1 MCRIGEAR
9 VPGPDDHTWTLGV
22 CNPSGLQGKQHVL
35 SGVPA
40 DIVAISE
47 THLSKQ
53 AKRNLT
59 LGLRSTKSRFKN
71 VLSGAPM
78 APRSTASDAGQWGGV
93 AFASAY
99 PCRTVAA
106 PWPEDLYETGRIQF
120 AAFFTPAAWIT
131 GSVVYG
137 YPEGRTHLQA
147 QTKTEAILDFAF
159 QRLAAQ
165 PGPRFFAGDWNFT
178 CDVLQ
183 ITSKLRA
190 AGWVEVQEL
199 HQSLTGKAIEATC
212 KGVSR
217 KDFLWLSPELALG
230 FLDLQVDHQTFADH
244 AVMVARFSGGS
255 AHLER
260 FAWPCPKPVPWT
272 SVPDLPA
279 AVEFC
284 EPSDPTAQY
293 ALLWK
298 QKESLAKVAL
308 HQTWMPS
315 MGGRAQQSSPKRLV
329 GRQAPLKQGRHHD
342 VKPGFYGFSAVHAKQ
357 FKQLRRLQNYCRW
370 VDQRPAFCSGDNL
383 HGIDLWNS
391 ILRASGFGSSFS
403 SWWLTRHYVS
413 PSDPPVMP
421 CHCPSPSVAHQIYDA
436 VLAEVRLL
444 EQRLQNAKVAHRRA
458 QHEHD
463 KTLVFRDVDRPSA
476 EPVESLLHSVRT
488 SVVRVDDSECAVEL
502 EQPVQLLPEQPVWIG
517 GHSHEVIHAE
527 HDKIWLQDVT
537 GIEPSAPCVQ
547 TKLVG
552 DLRALF
558 EAFHEQWQLRWC
570 RHDNVP
576 FSHWQELLDFAKRVV
591 RPCPLPHL
599 AIDPALLLAEASR
612 KKKRAATGLDGISRQ
627 DLLQADATT
636 LQSLTNIY
644 QRAEHD
650 GTWPVQLIAGKVHS
664 LAKTETASAVGD
676 YRPITIFGLP
686 YRVWSSVQSR
696 YLLQH
701 ADQWVDD
708 SVFGNRKGRQAAD
721 LWSFLL
727 QQIEDAYAS
736 GDMLA
741 GLSADLEK
749 CFNCIPRFP
758 ALCLAVLVGTPDAV
772 TTAWS
777 GALASMR
784 RHFKVRDSFS
794 SGFLTSTGLAEGCGL
809 SVFGML
815 LVDHLFACWMRFQTP
830 AIQCLTYVDDWQTLT
845 SDPDFAVRQLDLIE
859 RFAGMVDLTVDKKK
873 TFGWATC
880 PHTRSLMRASGIRVL
895 HHARELGGHLGIS
908 RQYTNCTLTQRIE
921 ALEDFW
927 SKLKSSKAKYLAK
940 LFMLRAVAWPR
951 GLHAVASVPV
961 GDQIWLNLRRQAV
974 RALGWKKPGVNPAVL
989 LGLVESAVDP
999 QFTAILWTLRAARSH
1014 YPCDFWHVC
1023 VAPLAHGDLD
1033 LPPNAPASVLLH
1045 RVQALGVGVSR
1056 AGLLI
1061 DRFGSFCPQHCNVAE
1076 LELRLLW
1083 AWIPVV
1089 AQKVAHRPEFSGLW
1103 QVDLALT
1110 RRTLAA
1116 LSADDQALYRLGLA
1130 GGLFTESYK
1139 SKWTDQTDAC
1149 KWCGQPDHLRH
1160 RYWECPQHQ
1169 DLRDALAPDA
1179 ARLLDS
1185 LPAALALRGW
1195 ALLPPTWQSWIQLLV
1210 DLPPVPL
1217 VPLCPL
1223 RPGCWTDLFT
1233 DGSCLFQTNPLI
1245 RCAAWSVIVA
1255 PGFHA
1260 AWTPGSLSVLGAS
1273 YLPGLCQT
1281 AFRAELFAVAFAV
1294 HCAADAGTP
1303 VRIWTDC
1310 LGVLTKYN
1318 LLVHGHVK
1326 LNPNRSNSDL
1336 WAWVLQSVDRLG
1348 SQYIQLHKVP
1358 AHRTLQSA
1366 KTKQQA
1372 WMFFHNDYA
1381 DRAARLA
1388 NQARPTSFWDVWEQ
1402 HSQAVV
1408 VAEGLFQQVQLLH
1421 LAVGRRQVQSSVI
1434 ETGEPAPALVRPTRS
1449 FTPQFCLGTW
1459 NGQLLPKTGRLFGAA
1474 LMQKLCKWF
1483 LARLVPVQGDN
1494 IVWLS
1499 FTQMYLDFQMT
1510 WGHPGPVKVQ
1520 KQWVDAE
1527 TRPYLAVEQF
1537 PFRVR
1542 VRWFRQFV
1550 KHFIQEAG
1558 LTVALEQCRPKSM
1571 LLQAYL
1577 PAASVPWDARIL
1589 AELED
1594 WLGAHLSEPCVRS
1607 ADALRCLPIARRQS
1621 SFQV

>member
-1 MCRIGEAR
+1 MPKARVTPGLGRPFRAFLSFLLILTMCRIGEAR

-463 KTLVFRDVDRPSA
+463 KTLVFRDVARPSA

-558 EAFHEQWQLRWC
+558 EAFREQWQLRWC

-809 SVFGML
+809 FRL
-815 LVDHLFACWMRFQTP
+815 WDAPC
-830 AIQCLTYVDDWQTLT
+830 
-845 SDPDFAVRQLDLIE
+845 
-859 RFAGMVDLTVDKKK
+859 
-873 TFGWATC
+873 
-880 PHTRSLMRASGIRVL
+880 RSS
-895 HHARELGGHLGIS
+895 
-908 RQYTNCTLTQRIE
+908 
-921 ALEDFW
+921 
-927 SKLKSSKAKYLAK
+927 
-940 LFMLRAVAWPR
+940 
-951 GLHAVASVPV
+951 
-961 GDQIWLNLRRQAV
+961 
-974 RALGWKKPGVNPAVL
+974 
-989 LGLVESAVDP
+989 
-999 QFTAILWTLRAARSH
+999 
-1014 YPCDFWHVC
+1014 VC
-1023 VAPLAHGDLD
+1023 VLD
-1033 LPPNAPASVLLH
+1033 AIPNTCH
-1045 RVQALGVGVSR
+1045 
-1056 AGLLI
+1056 
-1061 DRFGSFCPQHCNVAE
+1061 
-1076 LELRLLW
+1076 
-1083 AWIPVV
+1083 PV
-1089 AQKVAHRPEFSGLW
+1089 F
-1103 QVDLALT
+1103 
-1110 RRTLAA
+1110 
-1116 LSADDQALYRLGLA
+1116 
-1130 GGLFTESYK
+1130 
-1139 SKWTDQTDAC
+1139 
-1149 KWCGQPDHLRH
+1149 
-1160 RYWECPQHQ
+1160 
-1169 DLRDALAPDA
+1169 DLR
-1179 ARLLDS
+1179 
-1185 LPAALALRGW
+1185 
-1195 ALLPPTWQSWIQLLV
+1195 
-1210 DLPPVPL
+1210 
-1217 VPLCPL
+1217 
-1223 RPGCWTDLFT
+1223 
-1233 DGSCLFQTNPLI
+1233 
-1245 RCAAWSVIVA
+1245 
-1255 PGFHA
+1255 
-1260 AWTPGSLSVLGAS
+1260 
-1273 YLPGLCQT
+1273 
-1281 AFRAELFAVAFAV
+1281 
-1294 HCAADAGTP
+1294 
-1303 VRIWTDC
+1303 
-1310 LGVLTKYN
+1310 
-1318 LLVHGHVK
+1318 
-1326 LNPNRSNSDL
+1326 
-1336 WAWVLQSVDRLG
+1336 
-1348 SQYIQLHKVP
+1348 
-1358 AHRTLQSA
+1358 
-1366 KTKQQA
+1366 
-1372 WMFFHNDYA
+1372 
-1381 DRAARLA
+1381 
-1388 NQARPTSFWDVWEQ
+1388 
-1402 HSQAVV
+1402 
-1408 VAEGLFQQVQLLH
+1408 
-1421 LAVGRRQVQSSVI
+1421 
-1434 ETGEPAPALVRPTRS
+1434 
-1449 FTPQFCLGTW
+1449 
-1459 NGQLLPKTGRLFGAA
+1459 
-1474 LMQKLCKWF
+1474 
-1483 LARLVPVQGDN
+1483 
-1494 IVWLS
+1494 
-1499 FTQMYLDFQMT
+1499 
-1510 WGHPGPVKVQ
+1510 
-1520 KQWVDAE
+1520 
-1527 TRPYLAVEQF
+1527 
-1537 PFRVR
+1537 
-1542 VRWFRQFV
+1542 
-1550 KHFIQEAG
+1550 
-1558 LTVALEQCRPKSM
+1558 
-1571 LLQAYL
+1571 
-1577 PAASVPWDARIL
+1577 
-1589 AELED
+1589 
-1594 WLGAHLSEPCVRS
+1594 
-1607 ADALRCLPIARRQS
+1607 
-1621 SFQV
+1621 